1 MFKRVLSLGL
11 VASLMTI
18 GLAQAQDGGMEAL
31 RSYCGPDVKRLCPG
45 IKPGGGRIMQ
55 CLKSNKMGLTV
66 GCAKALQALKAK
78 MK

>member
-1 MFKRVLSLGL
+1 MLKCRVSLIL
-11 VASLMTI
+11 AASLITI
-18 GLAQAQDGGMEAL
+18 GLAQAQEAGMQAL

-55 CLKSNKMGLTV
+55 CLKGNEMGLTV
-66 GCAKALQALKAK
+66 GCAKALQSLKAK